1 MKLRFLSLL
10 TALCLALSLAAPALA
25 ADADTRL
32 ETIRALG
39 ILSGDESGNLNLSS
53 PVTRAEF
60 VKMMT
65 AASTYQDAVGTGQ
78 GGLPV
83 HRREERLLGQRL
95 YPAGGGAGVGHR
107 LRGRLL
113 PSRQLHHSGGGLH
126 RPAAAAGL

>member
-1 MKLRFLSLL
+1 MTILKLRFLSLL
-10 TALCLALSLAAPALA
+10 TALCLALSLTGPALA

-78 GGLPV
+78 GP
-83 HRREERLLGQRL
+83 
-95 YPAGGGAGVGHR
+95 PCS
-107 LRGRLL
+107 
-113 PSRQLHHSGGGLH
+113 PT
-126 RPAAAAGL
+126 